1 MNTNQLLLPQR
12 EHAVRGLNSLY
23 LNGVFADMS
32 ETGCGK
38 TYVASWIAKT
48 LNVPIVVVCPKV
60 VRRTWDTVLANF
72 GIKANVLI
80 NFEKLMRGNTT
91 HLTFKNNRDDGPQDY
106 QLHFPKDC
114 LIIVDEVH
122 KCKGWNSK
130 NSDFL
135 IACKQQNFKLLLLSA
150 TAATNPLEM
159 KSFGFATLLHN
170 LSDFRGFLMNAGAYT
185 SRFGGYQI
193 DLGCDKTQRAMQSMH
208 NDLFKTMECAG
219 RMTRK
224 SFGNIFPDN
233 RVSAECVDFGT
244 NTTKIQ
250 RVYELMESE
259 LAQLEQQ
266 SAGYKE
272 HQFAIM
278 TKARRLAELLKVPIM
293 VDMMEDL
300 FDEGISP
307 VVFVNYT
314 ETVEA
319 IRNKLLKNAKLAAH
333 MCFIVG
339 GQSEKVRNA
348 DIDAFQSNTR
358 RIMIANLAAG
368 NAGVS
373 LHDLIGGAA
382 RHSIV
387 SPSFS
392 AIHLVQALGRIH
404 RAEGKTACIQKVLFA
419 ADTIEEQACRR
430 VQAKINNID
439 QLNDGDL
446 TSGINLI

>member
-1 MNTNQLLLPQR
+1 MNTDQLLPPQR
-12 EHAVRGLNSLY
+12 EHAIRGLNSLY

-60 VRRTWDTVLANF
+60 VRRTWNEVLAGF
-72 GIKANVLI
+72 GIKANVVI
-80 NFEKLMRGNTT
+80 NFEKLMRGNTE
-91 HLTFKNNRDDGPQDY
+91 HLSFRNNRDDSAQDY

-170 LSDFRGFLMNAGAYT
+170 LSDFRGFLTSAGAYNG
-185 SRFGGYQI
+185 RFGGYQI
-193 DLGCDKTQRAMQSMH
+193 DLACDKTQRAMQNMH
-208 NDLFKTMECAG
+208 TDLFKTMECAG

-224 SFGNIFPDN
+224 SFGDIFPDN
-233 RVSAECVDFGT
+233 RVSAECIDFGS

-250 RVYELMESE
+250 KVYDMMEAE

-278 TKARRLAELLKVPIM
+278 TKARRLAELLKVPIIIE
-293 VDMMEDL
+293 MMEDL

-307 VVFVNYT
+307 VIFVNYT
-314 ETVEA
+314 ETVLA
-319 IRNKLLKNAKLAAH
+319 IKNKLLKNTKMATH
-333 MCFIVG
+333 MNFIVG
-339 GQSEKVRNA
+339 GQSEKVRND
-348 DIDAFQSNTR
+348 DIDAFQKNIR
-358 RIMIANLAAG
+358 RIMIANLSAG

-373 LHDLIGGAA
+373 LHDLVGGAA
-382 RHSIV
+382 RYSIV

-404 RAEGKTACIQKVLFA
+404 RANGKSACIQKVLFA

>member
-1 MNTNQLLLPQR
+1 MNTDQLLPPQR
-12 EHAVRGLNSLY
+12 EHAIRGLNSLY

-60 VRRTWDTVLANF
+60 VRRTWNEVLAGF
-72 GIKANVLI
+72 GIKANVVI
-80 NFEKLMRGNTT
+80 NFEKLMRGNTEY
-91 HLTFKNNRDDGPQDY
+91 LSFRNNRDDSPQDY

-170 LSDFRGFLMNAGAYT
+170 LSDFRGFLTSAGAYT

-193 DLGCDKTQRAMQSMH
+193 DLACDKTQRAMQNMH
-208 NDLFKTMECAG
+208 TDLFKTMECAG

-224 SFGNIFPDN
+224 SFGDIFPDN
-233 RVSAECVDFGT
+233 RVSAECIDFGS

-250 RVYELMESE
+250 KVYDMMEAE

-293 VDMMEDL
+293 IEMMEDL

-307 VVFVNYT
+307 VIFVNYT
-314 ETVEA
+314 ETVLA
-319 IRNKLLKNAKLAAH
+319 IKNKLLKNTKMATH
-333 MCFIVG
+333 MNFIVG
-339 GQSEKVRNA
+339 GQSEKVRND
-348 DIDAFQSNTR
+348 DIDAFQKNIR
-358 RIMIANLAAG
+358 RIMIANLSAG

-373 LHDLIGGAA
+373 LHDLVGGAA
-382 RHSIV
+382 RYSIV

-404 RAEGKTACIQKVLFA
+404 RANGKSACIQKVLFA

>member
-1 MNTNQLLLPQR
+1 MNTDQLLPPQR
-12 EHAVRGLNSLY
+12 EHAIRGLNSLY

-60 VRRTWDTVLANF
+60 VRRTWNEVLAGF
-72 GIKANVLI
+72 GIKANVVI
-80 NFEKLMRGNTT
+80 NFEKLMRGNTE
-91 HLTFKNNRDDGPQDY
+91 HLSFRNNRDDSPQDY

-170 LSDFRGFLMNAGAYT
+170 LSDFRGFLTSAGAYN

-193 DLGCDKTQRAMQSMH
+193 DLACDKTQRAMQNMH
-208 NDLFKTMECAG
+208 TDLFKTMECAG

-224 SFGNIFPDN
+224 SFGDIFPDN
-233 RVSAECVDFGT
+233 RVSAECIDFGS

-250 RVYELMESE
+250 KVYDMMEAE

-293 VDMMEDL
+293 IEMMEDL

-307 VVFVNYT
+307 VIFVNYT
-314 ETVEA
+314 ETVLA
-319 IRNKLLKNAKLAAH
+319 IKNKLLKNTKMATH
-333 MCFIVG
+333 MNFIVG
-339 GQSEKVRNA
+339 GQSEKVRND
-348 DIDAFQSNTR
+348 DIDAFQKNIR
-358 RIMIANLAAG
+358 RIMIANLSAG

-373 LHDLIGGAA
+373 LHDLVGGAA
-382 RHSIV
+382 RYSIV

-404 RAEGKTACIQKVLFA
+404 RANGKSACIQKVLFA

>member
-1 MNTNQLLLPQR
+1 MNLTQLLPPQR
-12 EHAVRGLNSLY
+12 EHAVHGLNSLY

-38 TYVASWIAKT
+38 TYVAAWISKIM
-48 LNVPIVVVCPKV
+48 NVPIVVVCPKV
-60 VRRTWDTVLANF
+60 VRRTWDVVLANF

-114 LIIVDEVH
+114 LIIIDEVH

-170 LSDFRGFLMNAGAYT
+170 LSDFRGFLTNAGAYT
-185 SRFGGYQI
+185 SRWGGYQI
-193 DLGCDKTQRAMQSMH
+193 DLGSDKTQRAMQSMH

-233 RVSAECVDFGT
+233 RVSAECIDFGT

-250 RVYELMESE
+250 KVYEIMEAE

-293 VDMMEDL
+293 VEMMEDL

-307 VVFVNYT
+307 VIFVNYT
-314 ETVEA
+314 ETVLA
-319 IRNKLLKNAKLAAH
+319 IKNKLLKNSKLATH
-333 MCFIVG
+333 MNFIVG

-348 DIDAFQSNTR
+348 DIDAFQNNTR

-368 NAGVS
+368 NAGVN